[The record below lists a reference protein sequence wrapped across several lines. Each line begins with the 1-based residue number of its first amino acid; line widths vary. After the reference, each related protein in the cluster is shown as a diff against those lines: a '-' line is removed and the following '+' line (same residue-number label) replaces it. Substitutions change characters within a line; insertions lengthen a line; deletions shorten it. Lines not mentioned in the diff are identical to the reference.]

1 MIVTC
6 ICPVLLERDR
16 PLEARRGGQTEER
29 VDDLQGVRRG
39 GGSGSVLDSGLR
51 LVHSSIELCDAA
63 KDATSPV
70 PRPREDTLDGD
81 PKTETAMQHFHAG
94 NLDKIKDAPPNT
106 WATVDRRDVVTLS
119 ELARRG
125 FHLVDMSG
133 EMWTMRRAG

>member
-1 MIVTC
+1 
-6 ICPVLLERDR
+6 
-16 PLEARRGGQTEER
+16 
-29 VDDLQGVRRG
+29 VDDLQGVRKGDRRG
-39 GGSGSVLDSGLR
+39 TALDSGLR
-51 LVHSSIELCDAA
+51 FVHGSIELCDAA
-63 KDATSPV
+63 KGATNPV
-70 PRPREDTLDGD
+70 SRPGEDTLDGD
-81 PKTETAMQHFHAG
+81 RQTETAMQHFHAG